1 MQTRQTETARV
12 FYADMKKLARAIRE
26 HADAERNEDRALQ
39 AFRKD
44 CPRFD
49 ELKDDRFAADERTR
63 RAEEALKRATAGFEQ
78 KYSKAQ
84 SAVDSGDGLLRN
96 TLARVDYCELAGDR

>member
-1 MQTRQTETARV
+1 MQIRQRETARV
-12 FYADMKKLARAIRE
+12 FDADLKKLARAIRE
-26 HADAERNEDRALQ
+26 LADAERNEDRALQ
-39 AFRKD
+39 AFRKH

-49 ELKDDRFAADERTR
+49 ELMDDRFAADERTK

-84 SAVDSGDGLLRN
+84 SAVGSGDGRLPN
-96 TLARVDYCELAGDR
+96 S

>member
-1 MQTRQTETARV
+1 MQTRQRETARV

-39 AFRKD
+39 AFRKH

-49 ELKDDRFAADERTR
+49 ELTDVCFETTDRLR

-84 SAVDSGDGLLRN
+84 SAVDSGEGLLRN
-96 TLARVDYCELAGDR
+96 T

>member
-1 MQTRQTETARV
+1 MQTRQRETGRI

-26 HADAERNEDRALQ
+26 LADAERNEDRAQQ
-39 AFRKD
+39 AFLKH

-49 ELKDDRFAADERTR
+49 ELTDVCFEAADRLR

-84 SAVDSGDGLLRN
+84 SAVGPSDGRLRN
-96 TLARVDYCELAGDR
+96 S

>member
-1 MQTRQTETARV
+1 MQTRQRETARV
-12 FYADMKKLARAIRE
+12 FYADMKKLARAIRAQ
-26 HADAERNEDRALQ
+26 ADAERNEDRAQQTFL
-39 AFRKD
+39 KH

-49 ELKDDRFAADERTR
+49 ELTDVCFEATDRLR

-84 SAVDSGDGLLRN
+84 SAVGPGDGRLRN
-96 TLARVDYCELAGDR
+96 S

>member
-1 MQTRQTETARV
+1 MQIRQRETAQV
-12 FYADMKKLARAIRE
+12 FHADMKKLARAIRE
-26 HADAERNEDRALQ
+26 LADAERNEDRALQ
-39 AFRKD
+39 AFRKH

-49 ELKDDRFAADERTR
+49 ELMDDRFAADERTK

-84 SAVDSGDGLLRN
+84 SAVGPGS
-96 TLARVDYCELAGDR
+96 LA